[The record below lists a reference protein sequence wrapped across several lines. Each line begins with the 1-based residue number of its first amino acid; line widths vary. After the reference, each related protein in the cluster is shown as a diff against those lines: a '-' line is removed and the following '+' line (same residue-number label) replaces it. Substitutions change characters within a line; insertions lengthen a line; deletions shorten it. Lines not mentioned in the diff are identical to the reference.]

1 MAALEELRH
10 SIETVTDLQTVVRTM
25 KSLALA
31 SIHQYEQAMA
41 SLTDYT
47 RTVEMGL
54 YVVLRDMAPR
64 GRLPRPP
71 AHAPRAVAIIFGSDR
86 GLCGRFNEDIAHY
99 AVERL
104 NGLHIRHEDRL
115 LLSVGTRVDGHLA
128 DRHHATQESFT
139 VPSSIMA
146 IGDTVRQLVQRVDH
160 YQRLQGNTQVLLFYN
175 RNLPN
180 RRGREPHM
188 LRLLPIDLER
198 LHARVPERWP
208 GRSLPTY
215 TEARPALL
223 AALTRQLIFSS
234 LFRACTESLSSEHS
248 SRLAAMQVAEK
259 NIDEH
264 LTELGTRFSQERQE
278 MITEELLDLMGGFE
292 ALTGNQAPG

>member
-1 MAALEELRH
+1 MAALEDLQH
-10 SIETVTDLQTVVRTM
+10 SIDTVTDLQTVVRTM
-25 KSLALA
+25 KSLAVA

-41 SLTDYT
+41 SLTEYT

-64 GRLPRPP
+64 GQLPKPST
-71 AHAPRAVAIIFGSDR
+71 HASRAVAVIFGSDR

-99 AVERL
+99 ALDRL

-115 LLSVGTRVDGHLA
+115 ILSVGARIDGHLA
-128 DRHHATQESFT
+128 DLHQTVHESFA
-139 VPSSIMA
+139 VPASVMA
-146 IGDTVRQLVQRVDH
+146 IGDTVQQLVQRVEH
-160 YQRLQGNTQVLLFYN
+160 YHRTESDSQVLLFYN
-175 RNLPN
+175 RNMPA
-180 RRGREPHM
+180 RRGRETHM
-188 LRLLPIDLER
+188 LRLLPIDLDR
-198 LHARVPERWP
+198 LSDRVPERWP

-215 TEARPALL
+215 TAERSALL

-234 LFRACTESLSSEHS
+234 LFRACAESLSAEHT

-264 LTELGTRFSQERQE
+264 LQELGLRFRQERQE
-278 MITEELLDLMGGFE
+278 QITEELLDLMGGFE
-292 ALTGNQAPG
+292 ALAASQPLG